1 MANLAGDD
9 FLDSSQLQRLPRGH
23 SYNWSPCTDGFS
35 RKLLRSPSSF
45 RPTRVRAAFV
55 GVPRGG
61 PNEKPR
67 GSTLAGGWPAESRNN
82 EMNMSLFLR
91 VSLVVSTLLPCPK
104 GQLS

>member
-1 MANLAGDD
+1 MISLIRVNSKD
-9 FLDSSQLQRLPRGH
+9 FHVVTPTTGGLVQTVSLR
-23 SYNWSPCTDGFS
+23 NF
-35 RKLLRSPSSF
+35 LRSPSSLC
-45 RPTRVRAAFV
+45 PTRVRAAVV